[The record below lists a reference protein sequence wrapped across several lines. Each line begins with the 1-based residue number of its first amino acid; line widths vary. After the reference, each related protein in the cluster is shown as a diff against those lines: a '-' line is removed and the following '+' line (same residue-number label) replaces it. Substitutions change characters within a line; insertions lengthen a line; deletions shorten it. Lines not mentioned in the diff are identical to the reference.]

1 MATVLVTGSNRG
13 IGLEFCRQYADAGW
27 KVLACCRRPEQ
38 ASDLQGLAIH
48 HPSVSIHQL
57 DLGNFDQVDA
67 LAHAQASETID
78 VLINNAGIYGD
89 SGRNVLGALD
99 YELWARVLKIN
110 AEAPVKM
117 TEAFLPHVSRSERKL
132 VVAITSL
139 MGSMAD
145 NSSGGAIMY
154 RTSKAALNAAMK
166 SLAIDLKPRGVGVM
180 ILHPGWVKT
189 DMGGSNAPTSPAE
202 SVAGMRRTIEGFA
215 LRDSGRFLDFR
226 GRELP
231 W

>member
-1 MATVLVTGSNRG
+1 
-13 IGLEFCRQYADAGW
+13 
-27 KVLACCRRPEQ
+27 
-38 ASDLQGLAIH
+38 
-48 HPSVSIHQL
+48 
-57 DLGNFDQVDA
+57 
-67 LAHAQASETID
+67 
-78 VLINNAGIYGD
+78 
-89 SGRNVLGALD
+89 
-99 YELWARVLKIN
+99 
-110 AEAPVKM
+110 
-117 TEAFLPHVSRSERKL
+117 
-132 VVAITSL
+132 